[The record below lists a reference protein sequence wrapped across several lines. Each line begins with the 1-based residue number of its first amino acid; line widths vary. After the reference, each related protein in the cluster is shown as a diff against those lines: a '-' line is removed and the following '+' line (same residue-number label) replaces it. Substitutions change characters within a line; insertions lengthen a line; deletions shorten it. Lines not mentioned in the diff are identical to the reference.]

1 MNKLTSP
8 ATSSAW
14 LPRALDD
21 EAAEAARRSSCWPPL
36 AVRLLAARGLDSDEA
51 AEAFLHPSLPTLPP
65 PLTMADMDQAS
76 AIMADAIEA
85 GEVVVVLGD
94 YDVDG
99 VTSVAQVL
107 WFMRQIGARAVHSIP
122 DRVRDGYGLD
132 PVAIGALVEQGMRVF
147 VAVDTGV
154 GEHETIA
161 RMKARGAQVIVID
174 HHEIEGGLPP
184 ADAVLNPKRED
195 CGFPSSDLAACGLT
209 FFFLGAVK
217 ATLEARGWFERQGMA
232 PPSLRGILDLV
243 GLGTVA
249 DVVPLVGVNRTL
261 ARHGIKELRSL
272 KRPGLKRLVEVA
284 GIRARRL
291 DEGHVGF
298 QLGPR
303 LNAAGRIAHADLALE
318 LLMTEDD
325 QEARRLAA
333 RLNELNRERQGL
345 ERDAQ
350 AAAVAQIEAEP
361 ERHLS
366 GGAIVVAGEGW
377 HVGVVGITASR
388 LVDRYGRPALVLTR
402 DGDVYRGSGRS
413 VSGFDLIDALGD
425 GASLMAGYGGHAMAC
440 GVSVPHDGLDAFAD
454 WFRARTGERLTDEMR
469 VRRRRYDAEVRLADV
484 MDEAF
489 LGLYRELWPF
499 GQANRRPVFLAR
511 DVQLVE
517 ILRQS
522 GRLTRYRVRQGDVE
536 TTLSLFGDAD
546 GKPPA
551 PARVD
556 LLFHLDLFEWKG
568 IETTGLTADDYRMTG
583 GRDATDA

>member
-1 MNKLTSP
+1 MNKLSP
-8 ATSSAW
+8 PERETAW
-14 LPRALDD
+14 TPRALDPD
-21 EAAEAARRSSCWPPL
+21 ADEAARRSSRWPPL
-36 AVRLLAARGLDSDEA
+36 AVRLLAARGLDSDQA
-51 AEAFLHPSLPTLPP
+51 VEAFLSPRLPTLPKP
-65 PLTMADMDQAS
+65 ASMADMDRA
-76 AIMADAIEA
+76 AALMADAVEA
-85 GEVVVVLGD
+85 GEAVAVLGD

-99 VTSVAQVL
+99 ITSVAQVL
-107 WFMRQIGARAVHSIP
+107 WFLRGLGVHVVHSIP
-122 DRVRDGYGLD
+122 HRVRDGYGLD
-132 PVAIGALVEQGMRVF
+132 PGAIAALVEQGVRLF
-147 VAVDTGV
+147 VTVDTGI

-161 RMKARGAQVIVID
+161 KMKARGAQVIVID
-174 HHEIEGGLPP
+174 HHKIERGLPP

-217 ATLEARGWFERQGMA
+217 AALTTRGWFERQGMT
-232 PPSLRGILDLV
+232 PTNLRGILDLV
-243 GLGTVA
+243 GLGTIA

-261 ARHGIKELRSL
+261 ARHGLMQLRAL
-272 KRPGLKRLVEVA
+272 ERPGLKRLVEVA
-284 GIRARRL
+284 GIRTRRL
-291 DEGHVGF
+291 DAGHVGF

-303 LNAAGRIAHADLALE
+303 LNAAGRIDHADLALE

-325 QEARRLAA
+325 GEARRLAA

-350 AAAVAQIEAEP
+350 AAAVAQIEADP

-366 GGAIVVAGEGW
+366 GGAVVVAGEGW

-388 LVDRYGRPALVLTR
+388 LVERYGRPALVLTR

-413 VSGFDLIDALGD
+413 VPGFDLIDALGD

-440 GVSVPHDGLDAFAD
+440 GVSVAHDGLDAFAD
-454 WFRARTGERLTDEMR
+454 WFRAHAGERLTDDMR
-469 VRRRRYDAEVRLADV
+469 LRRRYYDAEVRLADV

-489 LGLYRELWPF
+489 GGLYRELWPF
-499 GQANRRPVFLAR
+499 GQANPRPVFLAR
-511 DVQLVE
+511 EVQLVE
-517 ILRQS
+517 VLRQS

-536 TTLSLFGDAD
+536 TTLSMFGDAD

-556 LLFHLDLFEWKG
+556 LLFHLDLFDWKG